1 MRAALAMALLLAACV
16 GDEPRVRPAAAAESA
31 PGPGICVPPGFW
43 VTGAGRPVETTG
55 LIARAARAPAV
66 LLGEHHDSPEHHR
79 WQLQTIT
86 AIHARNPDIAIG
98 LEMFPRR
105 VQPALDRWTAGQ
117 LGEAEFLRE
126 SEWDRVWGFPAELYL
141 PILHFAR
148 MNRIPLV
155 ALNVERALVSRT
167 AKEGWAAIPAGER
180 EGVGNPARPTDSYL
194 ERLSEAMAAHGPG
207 ERQSPGFQRFV
218 EAQSVWDRA
227 MAERIA
233 ETHRATGRTVVALMG
248 MAHVERR
255 DGVPHQLADLGIA
268 DSVVLLPWEA
278 ARECEALDGRLA
290 DAVFGLGPIQGSETP
305 RPRLGVRLEDTADG
319 AVIRAVQAGGVA
331 ASAGLKPGDLVV
343 AAAGTPV
350 RRAADLTATVQRQ
363 PPGTWLPMTVRR
375 DRATREVVAKFPAA
389 PGG

>member
-1 MRAALAMALLLAACV
+1 MRAALVMTLFLAACV
-16 GDEPRVRPAAAAESA
+16 GEEPGVRPAAAAESA
-31 PGPGICVPPGFW
+31 SGLCVAPGFW
-43 VTGAGRPVETTG
+43 ATGAGRPLETTG
-55 LIARAARAPAV
+55 LITRAAHAPAV

-79 WQLQTIT
+79 WQLQTIA

-105 VQPALDRWTAGQ
+105 VQPALDRWAAGQ
-117 LGEAEFLRE
+117 TGEAEFLRE
-126 SEWDRVWGFPAELYL
+126 SDWDRVWGYPAELYL

-167 AKEGWAAIPAGER
+167 AKEGWAAIPQGER
-180 EGVGNPARPTDSYL
+180 EGVGDPARPTDAYL

-207 ERQSPGFQRFV
+207 ERQSSGFQRFV

-233 ETHRATGRTVVALMG
+233 DTHRATGRTVVALMG
-248 MAHVERR
+248 MAHAEGRN
-255 DGVPHQLADLGIA
+255 GVPHQLADLGLRDA
-268 DSVVLLPWEA
+268 VVLLPWEA
-278 ARECEALDGRLA
+278 ARACDDLDDGLA
-290 DAVFGLGPIQGSETP
+290 DAVFGLGPVQGAETP

-331 ASAGLKPGDLVV
+331 DAAGLKPGDVV
-343 AAAGTPV
+343 TAAAGNPV
-350 RRAADLTATVQRQ
+350 RRAADLTAAVQRQ
-363 PPGTWLPMTVRR
+363 PPGTWLPLTVAR
-375 DRATREVVAKFPAA
+375 DRNVRDVVAKFPAA

>member
-1 MRAALAMALLLAACV
+1 MRAALVLTLFLAACV
-16 GDEPRVRPAAAAESA
+16 GEEPAVRHAAAAESA
-31 PGPGICVPPGFW
+31 SGLCVAPGFW
-43 VTGAGRPVETTG
+43 ATGAGRPLETAG

-79 WQLQTIT
+79 WQLQTIA

-105 VQPALDRWTAGQ
+105 AQPALDRWTAGQ
-117 LGEAEFLRE
+117 TGEAEFLRE
-126 SEWDRVWGFPAELYL
+126 SDWDRVWGYPAELYL

-167 AKEGWAAIPAGER
+167 AREGWAAIPAADR
-180 EGVGNPARPTDSYL
+180 EGVGNPARPTDAYL

-207 ERQSPGFQRFV
+207 ERQSAGFQRFV

-233 ETHRATGRTVVALMG
+233 ETSHATGRTVVAIMG
-248 MAHVERR
+248 MAHVEGRN
-255 DGVPHQLADLGIA
+255 GVPHQLADLGIA
-268 DSVVLLPWEA
+268 DAVVLLPWEA
-278 ARECEALDGRLA
+278 ARGCEDLDDGLA
-290 DAVFGLGPIQGSETP
+290 DAVFGLGPVQGAETP
-305 RPRLGVRLEDTADG
+305 RPRLGVRLEDTAEG

-331 ASAGLKPGDLVV
+331 DAAGLKPGDVV
-343 AAAGTPV
+343 TAAAGTPV
-350 RRAADLTATVQRQ
+350 RRAADLTAAVQRQ
-363 PPGTWLPMTVRR
+363 PPGTWLPLTIAR
-375 DRATREVVAKFPAA
+375 DRAVRDVVAKFPAA

>member
-1 MRAALAMALLLAACV
+1 MRAALVMALFLAACV

-31 PGPGICVPPGFW
+31 SGLCVAPGFW
-43 VTGAGRPVETTG
+43 ATGAGRPLETAG
-55 LIARAARAPAV
+55 VIASAARAPAV

-79 WQLQTIT
+79 WQLQTIA

-126 SEWDRVWGFPAELYL
+126 SDWDRVWGYPADLYL

-167 AKEGWAAIPAGER
+167 AKEGWAAIPPAER
-180 EGVGNPARPTDSYL
+180 EGVGDPARPTDAYL

-207 ERQSPGFQRFV
+207 ERQSTGFQRFV

-233 ETHRATGRTVVALMG
+233 ETRRSTGRTVVALMG
-248 MAHVERR
+248 MAHAERR
-255 DGVPHQLADLGIA
+255 NGVPHQLAHLGIA
-268 DSVVLLPWEA
+268 DPVVLLPWEA
-278 ARECEALDGRLA
+278 ARACDDLDDRLA
-290 DAVFGLGPIQGSETP
+290 DAVFGLGPVQGSETP

-331 ASAGLKPGDLVV
+331 AAAGLKPGDVV
-343 AAAGTPV
+343 TAAAGTRV
-350 RRAADLTATVQRQ
+350 RRAADLTAAVQRQ
-363 PPGTWLPMTVRR
+363 PPGTWLPLTVTR
-375 DRATREVVAKFPAA
+375 DRNTRELVAKFPAG
-389 PGG
+389 PP